1 MQHRNSNTLTHNHT
15 LAHTH
20 SRSHTHTLS
29 LTLPHTHSL
38 THSLTR
44 AHKHSLPPSLSLT
57 LTLPHLFDAV
67 EFIFFTPF
75 PVILKVAPGCV
86 PAFIFMTT
94 VPSTVRTSAVDPRTA
109 LWNQMKNNKL
119 QKTENKIVIQEI
131 K

>member
-1 MQHRNSNTLTHNHT
+1 MSTHRHTFQTQHAHT
-15 LAHTH
+15 LP
-20 SRSHTHTLS
+20 S
-29 LTLPHTHSL
+29 LTLIHT
-38 THSLTR
+38 
-44 AHKHSLPPSLSLT
+44 LSLT

-67 EFIFFTPF
+67 EFIFLTPF

-119 QKTENKIVIQEI
+119 QKTENKIIIQEM